1 MIYTDAEL
9 SIMQEGLF
17 AFKTPEDAEKA
28 LKKCKNDSDFK
39 AWFGYICK
47 TLLTPV
53 IIVNGSIIVPI
64 FHVLLTGFTNWLAL
78 PGSNAHKINRVKSAL
93 SSVNKS
99 INKLEKE
106 DSAES
111 KKAIKEFKKLRD
123 KMEDELKSLKGRQG
137 ELGKTMS
144 NMREY
149 ACFSSPASYITHYA
163 LCESYITEKIE
174 SEERL
179 AFAMK
184 ESMIL
189 SESDYSNIKVLQEA
203 KLGDKIKV
211 KWKQFIAFIK
221 RLAAKFMES
230 MTNLLLDEK
239 DYLEKYKD
247 IILKKEP
254 KEDLEYSYTGDYNQG
269 VNRIINTEIPLFEYE
284 KYQKAL
290 EAEGDRALAEQIL
303 QGKGFTF
310 DDGET
315 LAEQFKSYYLVL
327 DSGQKEGKLNQL
339 NMKDIYNFCYNF
351 SKIKS
356 ITEKDINRLEASTR
370 NIETL
375 ITKKLGSTNT
385 VQQDTSAG
393 GENTGNATANSPKQG
408 EGKKGTQE
416 SFLIEEE
423 NGQANKPADN
433 AAEKDKAQGIQ
444 ITNKSTDFTQ
454 KSQSTDNRNQDAEQ
468 KAADNAGEA
477 AEGKEVTKINEAA
490 SKWIRVCSPLIS
502 AKWTACQK
510 IAKDYMAIIRA
521 HVRSY
526 GGVDKD
532 DKTNNRSPQ
541 KPTEYEK
548 GANTIVG
555 KAEREAEA
563 AEKAANAEK
572 EKANKNK

>member
-64 FHVLLTGFTNWLAL
+64 FHVLLMGYTNWLAL

-111 KKAIKEFKKLRD
+111 KKALKEFKKLKDR
-123 KMEDELKSLKGRQG
+123 MEDELKSLQERQKK
-137 ELGKTMS
+137 LGKTMS

-356 ITEKDINRLEASTR
+356 ITEKDVNRLEASTR

-385 VQQDTSAG
+385 VQHNSAL
-393 GENTGNATANSPKQG
+393 
-408 EGKKGTQE
+408 
-416 SFLIEEE
+416 FLEEE
-423 NGQANKPADN
+423 NNS
-433 AAEKDKAQGIQ
+433 DKADDKNKDQGIQ

-454 KSQSTDNRNQDAEQ
+454 KAQSTDNRNQDAEQ

-563 AEKAANAEK
+563 AQKAANAEK